1 MKDTVNNNYHNNN
14 CNNNDSD
21 NLIIKVVIIIT
32 IITTIIIIII
42 IIVSLRPG
50 NTGLMSSCRKSHLIG
65 KGILFSLGW
74 QSF

>member
-1 MKDTVNNNYHNNN
+1 MKDTVNNNYNNNN

-32 IITTIIIIII
+32 IITTIIIII